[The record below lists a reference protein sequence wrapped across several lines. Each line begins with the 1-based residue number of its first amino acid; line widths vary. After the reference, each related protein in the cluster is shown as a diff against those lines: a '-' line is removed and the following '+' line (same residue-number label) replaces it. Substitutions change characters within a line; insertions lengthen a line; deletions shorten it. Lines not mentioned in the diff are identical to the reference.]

1 MKINYKQL
9 AFLLDIKAIRAL
21 EHILAAHCKATGLTL
36 PAPAE
41 TANEYLFNY
50 NEKGQKTTRSTWPDS
65 MEVEKLEKHLGIS
78 LQSAIDDIRE
88 NYLNRA
94 ATKRWILC
102 DFPENKVRLAQE
114 AGKKNCTLQIPPAL
128 KSLISPDVA
137 AEIGKEWEK
146 RFPKAVVK
154 I

>member
-1 MKINYKQL
+1 MKLNYKQL
-9 AFLLDIKAIRAL
+9 AFILDVKAIRAL
-21 EHILAAHCKATGLTL
+21 EHILLAFCKESGKQL
-36 PAPAE
+36 PTPAE
-41 TANEYLFNY
+41 TANEYLFNFD
-50 NEKGQKTTRSTWPDS
+50 EKGKKTTRTTWPDS

-102 DFPENKVRLAQE
+102 DFPEKKIKLSQE
-114 AGKKNCTLQIPPAL
+114 QGKKFCTLQIPPPL
-128 KSLISPDVA
+128 KSLISPTVA
-137 AEIGKEWEK
+137 AQIGKEWES

-154 I
+154 V